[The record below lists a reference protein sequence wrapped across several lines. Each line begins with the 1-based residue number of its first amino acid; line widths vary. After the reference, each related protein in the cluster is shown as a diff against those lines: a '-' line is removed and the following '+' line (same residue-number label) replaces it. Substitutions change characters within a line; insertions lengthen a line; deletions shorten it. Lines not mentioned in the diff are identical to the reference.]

1 MGEFYQRVR
10 TVTPTSRRDAL
21 ATGVE
26 PRLEQFL
33 AWEQD
38 ETKAPADCLPPARDV
53 HWEGHPLAIRHHLVY
68 LTAGGYCL
76 RQLWTDRMLSLDHA
90 DADLMAVATLICAE
104 ADLGAGRTE
113 SVEVWQLRNGNRQTW
128 SRDEL
133 LPESSRLKIYLD
145 EIDSEL
151 V

>member
-1 MGEFYQRVR
+1 
-10 TVTPTSRRDAL
+10 
-21 ATGVE
+21 
-26 PRLEQFL
+26 
-33 AWEQD
+33 
-38 ETKAPADCLPPARDV
+38 
-53 HWEGHPLAIRHHLVY
+53 
-68 LTAGGYCL
+68 
-76 RQLWTDRMLSLDHA
+76 
-90 DADLMAVATLICAE
+90 MAVATLICAE

-145 EIDSEL
+145 EVDSEL